1 MALHEISL
9 KDGSKLR
16 VEGPE
21 NATVEQL
28 LRIHNA
34 PKLSPE
40 RKFAEKYRSAYEDYK
55 PESGILED
63 VTKGLAAG
71 AVGTYESAAL
81 GAAAALDED
90 IELKARSKIKNVAE
104 AIRPDGGDPDSV
116 SYKLASGIG
125 SILAFAPTA
134 VLGPAALPAAGI
146 LGIGAGA
153 GEATER
159 ARAAGATEDER
170 GAATLRGAA
179 IGATEILPLGR
190 IFKQLELPIL
200 KDMEKALGTDVV
212 EGFGDRI
219 KNAAITGGAEGAQE
233 ATAAVLQNM
242 NERGYNLEQE
252 ILDSGVSEEALIG
265 GGAGAIL
272 QFVADLVAPK
282 RRGATTEETPPEET
296 LALPPPTPEPP
307 TQVTPEGQVL
317 TPEQAEARIAANEQA
332 RLDAMRQ
339 PADQPKLP
347 KPSDAIPVTP
357 EGEVLPSAEADRRA
371 LDEGNKQREE
381 RDKKTVADKASA
393 AAVADMPAQSVLSK
407 REKDEAKRIEDTA
420 RDKRKDAQPDMF
432 SAELEAAE
440 TLQRRSAASPADV
453 ITAQTLDQLN
463 VPKSSKLRKAVVGK
477 PVNSPEVQ
485 TALDEVKLKNPVARE
500 RVDSL
505 RTERPSEKVTKK
517 TLDDLGVNPQAGIR
531 KAVIGKELGD
541 PEVRK
546 KLVSFANNPVVS
558 RETRQKVANL
568 LEGVPQEQQ
577 NLTPTDKQGAANG
590 RGQVGQATGTTGR
603 ARRASVPPT
612 DGGVES
618 APTTS
623 TAQPP
628 VPKSK
633 GLGETSGLPTSPD
646 SGAVFSKVTLADSV
660 TTPIA
665 PVGDMPAQTAETV
678 AQVKAAP
685 LSKETA
691 QKAIKSAAKKAP
703 VTKLVSEETTAK
715 KKVVAKKAAV
725 KKKVVAKKAA
735 VKKKVVVKK
744 AAVKKKVVDE
754 KTAVKKKVV
763 DEKTAVKKK
772 VVGEDGTL
780 PPDIGI
786 STKAQDKNLTRA
798 EEKGYIN
805 TTSKRTNPVTDADET
820 LVYTEVAAKVDSNA
834 GRRTKKEKTRVGI
847 QAYFGKGQRIADAL
861 ADLAYDVGTNTP
873 KFRASPE
880 YSPRVAEQLAGRGGN
895 SAVDVNNWVLN
906 SNLSAETKK
915 YYEAQVEY
923 YKNLESRTRKE
934 ITQRDQDLVTKRE
947 TDAAEAALI
956 DSYVAPKGNEGSV
969 RQEADITAATTQ
981 VHPSVMAN
989 LRAGDLKTALFALA
1003 ATTNNPRLRQI
1014 AMALAPFTGT
1024 TSVRVADAGDKVA
1037 QRAIRMDAKKDGSD
1051 PKNIIGLYV
1060 PSDYG
1065 LTNTIILNA
1074 ESVEGVTP
1082 EVLLHEMT
1090 HAGTLEAINNNP
1102 NSSVVKQ
1109 LNQLYELAK
1118 TRLGTNNGTKNLK
1131 EFVAEAYGN
1140 PKFRAEL
1147 ADIYL
1152 DARDVSVWERF
1163 KNIITNWLRSL
1174 PTSMKRAKIDI
1185 DAVARGQ
1192 SVADATDVLIA
1203 RILSPAPNPNTAP
1216 LNGSQES
1223 VRKVLNDM
1231 GDSQQEPAFTGKQR
1245 TAFIDKV
1252 MDFLS
1257 TAPDK
1262 AARTLFGFAQ
1272 AWSLADIANRIDPTL
1287 GKLGKKLHT
1296 ALDNVRAEL
1305 QKVDDRLK
1313 ATQLRAARWAENNP
1327 DQLARFNN
1335 IVYKSTTEKVDPT
1348 KPASKYKSERRARI
1362 YKELKEEWEKLDP
1375 EGRRVYIDM
1384 RDSYKALFDRLKA
1397 VILTEAGDTVVEKG
1411 EGKGEKLGD
1420 ILTKKLFA
1428 KSGLEPY
1435 FPLLREGGYKL
1446 VYRIKT
1452 EALEAQGLDEAG
1464 MERDKKPVEM
1474 FNTKRERDRRIKEL
1488 ESNPDIERRPD
1499 GSLWITESQ
1508 ESVLDLT
1515 KGDVLPPTGFV
1526 RQTLEVM
1533 TNAKVDKE
1541 VINQILTLY
1550 LDALPESAAAKSLQQ
1565 RVGTPGYIPDA
1576 LYTFNRKGAD
1586 LGRQVARI
1594 ETNNKLRGIRL
1605 EISDHKKVIED
1616 RMGNDPEFKKKMR
1629 HFSAVSDDLL
1639 LRADYGMNPETTY
1652 QKYSQGANRIAFMYT
1667 IGLNASSALV
1677 NASQIPLFVLPY
1689 YGAEYG
1695 YGKATAAI
1703 KDAASIVS
1711 SSGTTR
1717 KLRGL
1722 AGDKL
1727 IDTKSM
1733 PSLENYFT
1741 PDADGVLQL
1750 RTDLDVDASVK
1761 SQLRELQPLVQLA
1774 LDRNQLSQSII
1785 SDQLDVNQAGK
1796 KRTLMDK
1803 VTYYSAFMF
1812 HNVER
1817 YNRQVALTSAY
1828 LLETNRMKAAK
1839 NGAALSRTEL
1849 EAAAD
1854 TALQLT
1860 QKTNGG
1866 SVSETGARWAQ
1877 GDVGRVALMYKQFGL
1892 NMYYT
1897 MLTTSRDAFSEI
1909 LGEKEGYT
1917 AFKQMLGVHA
1927 TAIFFAGIQ
1936 GVPLYGAFRMIANL
1950 FLDDDEEDIDTL
1962 VRNYIGEGWYKGAVT
1977 AATGADVSQRLA
1989 LTGLLIQMNR
1999 YNQGASPE
2007 ENILHYLGGP
2017 AWSTMKGFYR
2027 GTVDIQRGEYERGF
2041 ESFVPAAVR
2050 NAYKGLNRY
2059 PRDGGALTRRGDPI
2073 FDDMTTGDL
2082 AAQIVGFAPKEYTMN
2097 QEQNMASKR
2106 IERAVI
2112 EKRSG
2117 LLKKY
2122 YVARRMRNYAEARKI
2137 RKEMREFSRR
2147 HRGARITPE
2156 SIERS
2161 MAQHMRTSDKMYNG
2175 VTINPL
2181 MRKAL
2186 EEQRDKWE

>member
-1 MALHEISL
+1 M
-9 KDGSKLR
+9 
-16 VEGPE
+16 
-21 NATVEQL
+21 
-28 LRIHNA
+28 
-34 PKLSPE
+34 
-40 RKFAEKYRSAYEDYK
+40 
-55 PESGILED
+55 
-63 VTKGLAAG
+63 
-71 AVGTYESAAL
+71 
-81 GAAAALDED
+81 
-90 IELKARSKIKNVAE
+90 
-104 AIRPDGGDPDSV
+104 
-116 SYKLASGIG
+116 
-125 SILAFAPTA
+125 
-134 VLGPAALPAAGI
+134 
-146 LGIGAGA
+146 
-153 GEATER
+153 
-159 ARAAGATEDER
+159 
-170 GAATLRGAA
+170 
-179 IGATEILPLGR
+179 
-190 IFKQLELPIL
+190 
-200 KDMEKALGTDVV
+200 
-212 EGFGDRI
+212 
-219 KNAAITGGAEGAQE
+219 
-233 ATAAVLQNM
+233 
-242 NERGYNLEQE
+242 
-252 ILDSGVSEEALIG
+252 
-265 GGAGAIL
+265 
-272 QFVADLVAPK
+272 
-282 RRGATTEETPPEET
+282 
-296 LALPPPTPEPP
+296 
-307 TQVTPEGQVL
+307 
-317 TPEQAEARIAANEQA
+317 
-332 RLDAMRQ
+332 
-339 PADQPKLP
+339 
-347 KPSDAIPVTP
+347 
-357 EGEVLPSAEADRRA
+357 
-371 LDEGNKQREE
+371 
-381 RDKKTVADKASA
+381 
-393 AAVADMPAQSVLSK
+393 
-407 REKDEAKRIEDTA
+407 
-420 RDKRKDAQPDMF
+420 
-432 SAELEAAE
+432 
-440 TLQRRSAASPADV
+440 
-453 ITAQTLDQLN
+453 
-463 VPKSSKLRKAVVGK
+463 
-477 PVNSPEVQ
+477 
-485 TALDEVKLKNPVARE
+485 
-500 RVDSL
+500 
-505 RTERPSEKVTKK
+505 
-517 TLDDLGVNPQAGIR
+517 
-531 KAVIGKELGD
+531 
-541 PEVRK
+541 
-546 KLVSFANNPVVS
+546 
-558 RETRQKVANL
+558 
-568 LEGVPQEQQ
+568 
-577 NLTPTDKQGAANG
+577 
-590 RGQVGQATGTTGR
+590 
-603 ARRASVPPT
+603 
-612 DGGVES
+612 
-618 APTTS
+618 
-623 TAQPP
+623 
-628 VPKSK
+628 
-633 GLGETSGLPTSPD
+633 
-646 SGAVFSKVTLADSV
+646 
-660 TTPIA
+660 
-665 PVGDMPAQTAETV
+665 
-678 AQVKAAP
+678 
-685 LSKETA
+685 
-691 QKAIKSAAKKAP
+691 
-703 VTKLVSEETTAK
+703 
-715 KKVVAKKAAV
+715 
-725 KKKVVAKKAA
+725 
-735 VKKKVVVKK
+735 
-744 AAVKKKVVDE
+744 
-754 KTAVKKKVV
+754 
-763 DEKTAVKKK
+763 
-772 VVGEDGTL
+772 GEDGTL

-1014 AMALAPFTGT
+1014 AMALAPLTGT

-1037 QRAIRMDAKKDGSD
+1037 QRAVRMDAKKDGSD

-1090 HAGTLEAINNNP
+1090 HAATLEAINNNP

-1147 ADIYL
+1147 ADIYP

-1174 PTSMKRAKIDI
+1174 PTPMKRAKIDI

-1203 RILSPAPNPNTAP
+1203 RILSPAPNTNTAP

-1541 VINQILTLY
+1541 VTNQILTLY

-1605 EISDHKKVIED
+1605 EIADHKKVIED
-1616 RMGNDPEFKKKMR
+1616 RMDNDPEFKKKMR

-1652 QKYSQGANRIAFMYT
+1652 QKYSQGANRIAFMFT
-1667 IGLNASSALV
+1667 IGFNASSALV

-1722 AGDKL
+1722 AGGKL

-1839 NGAALSRTEL
+1839 NGAALSRAEL

-1854 TALQLT
+1854 TAMQLT

-1866 SVSETGARWAQ
+1866 SVSETGARWGQ

-1909 LGEKEGYT
+1909 FGKKEGYT

-2027 GTVDIQRGEYERGF
+2027 GAVDIQRGEYERGF
-2041 ESFVPAAVR
+2041 ESFTPAAVR

-2097 QEQNMASKR
+2097 QERNMVSKR
-2106 IERAVI
+2106 IERAVV
-2112 EKRSG
+2112 EERSG

-2122 YVARRMRNYAEARKI
+2122 YVARRMRNYAEAREI

-2147 HRGARITPE
+2147 HRGAKITYE
-2156 SIERS
+2156 SIDRS

>member
-125 SILAFAPTA
+125 SILAFAPAA

-282 RRGATTEETPPEET
+282 RRGATTEDTPPEETPPEET

-307 TQVTPEGQVL
+307 QVTPEGQVL

-407 REKDEAKRIEDTA
+407 REKDEAKRIENTA
-420 RDKRKDAQPDMF
+420 RSKRKDPQSDMF

-440 TLQRRSAASPADV
+440 TLQRRSAASSGDV
-453 ITAQTLDQLN
+453 VTNQTLDQLN
-463 VPKSSKLRKAVVGK
+463 VPKASKLREAVVGK
-477 PVNSPEVQ
+477 PVGSPEVQ
-485 TALDEVKLKNPVARE
+485 AALDAVTLRDPVARE

-505 RTERPSEKVTKK
+505 RTERPSGKVTKK
-517 TLDDLGVNPQAGIR
+517 VLDAAGVKPQAPIR

-541 PEVRK
+541 PDVRK
-546 KLVSFANNPVVS
+546 KLIEFANNPAVEVK
-558 RETRQKVANL
+558 TRQSVANL
-568 LEGVPQEQQ
+568 VEGAPQEQQ
-577 NLTPTDKQGAANG
+577 NLTPIDKKGQGAADD

-603 ARRASVPPT
+603 ARRAGVPPT
-612 DGGVES
+612 DGGVAS
-618 APTTS
+618 KPDTSTTS
-623 TAQPP
+623 PEVSRPA
-628 VPKSK
+628 
-633 GLGETSGLPTSPD
+633 GLGEASGLPSSPD
-646 SGAVFSKVTLADSV
+646 SGTTFSKVTLADSL
-660 TTPIA
+660 TSPIA
-665 PVGDMPAQTAETV
+665 PVGEMPTKTATVVEQVKSAPLTKQTAE
-678 AQVKAAP
+678 
-685 LSKETA
+685 
-691 QKAIKSAAKKAP
+691 KAIKSAAEKAP
-703 VTKLVSEETTAK
+703 TKKLVSEETP
-715 KKVVAKKAAV
+715 AKKAVV
-725 KKKVVAKKAA
+725 KKKVVAKKAV
-735 VKKKVVVKK
+735 VKKKVVAKK
-744 AAVKKKVVDE
+744 AVVSEETTAKKAVVKKKVVD
-754 KTAVKKKVV
+754 
-763 DEKTAVKKK
+763 
-772 VVGEDGTL
+772 EDGTL

-786 STKAQDKNLTRA
+786 STKAQDKNLARN
-798 EEKGYIN
+798 EKGYIN
-805 TTSKRTNPVTDADET
+805 TTPKRKNPVTDADET

-834 GRRTKKEKTRVGI
+834 GRRTKKEKIRVGV

-861 ADLAYDVGTNTP
+861 ADLAYDIGTGTP
-873 KFRASPE
+873 KFRSSPE
-880 YSPRVAEQLAGRGGN
+880 YSSKVAEQLAGRGGD
-895 SAVDVNNWVLN
+895 SAINTNDWVLN

-915 YYEAQVEY
+915 YYEDQVAY
-923 YKNLESRTRKE
+923 YKNLESKTRKE
-934 ITQRDQDLVTKRE
+934 ITLRDRDQISQRE
-947 TDAAEAALI
+947 QDAANAALI
-956 DSYVAPKGNEGSV
+956 DSYVAPEGNEGSV
-969 RQEADITAATTQ
+969 RQEADIAAATTQ

-1014 AMALAPFTGT
+1014 AMALAPLTGT

-1060 PSDYG
+1060 TNGYG
-1065 LTNTIILNA
+1065 LANTIILNA

-1090 HAGTLEAINNNP
+1090 HAATLEAINNNP

-1118 TRLGTNNGTKNLK
+1118 TRLGTNNGTKNLQ

-1147 ADIYL
+1147 ADIYP

-1174 PTSMKRAKIDI
+1174 PTPMKRDKINI

-1192 SVADATDVLIA
+1192 SAADATDALIA
-1203 RILSPAPNPNTAP
+1203 RILSPAPDLRSAP

-1231 GDSQQEPAFTGKQR
+1231 GDSQQEPAFTARER
-1245 TAFIDKV
+1245 TGFIDKV

-1262 AARTLFGFAQ
+1262 SARALFGFAQ
-1272 AWSLADIANRIDPTL
+1272 AWSLADIAKRIDPTL
-1287 GKLGKKLHT
+1287 GKLGTKLHAT
-1296 ALDNVRAEL
+1296 LDNVRAEL
-1305 QKVDDRLK
+1305 QKVDDNLK
-1313 ATQLRAARWAENNP
+1313 ATQLRAARWAEANP
-1327 DQLARFNN
+1327 DQLDRFNS

-1348 KPASKYKSERRARI
+1348 KPASKYKSERRAKI
-1362 YKELKEEWEKLDP
+1362 HKELREEWAKLDP
-1375 EGRRVYIDM
+1375 EGRKVYIDM

-1397 VILTEAGDTVVEKG
+1397 VVLSEAGDTVVEEG

-1420 ILTKKLFA
+1420 ILTRKLFA

-1435 FPLLREGGYKL
+1435 FPLMREGGYKL

-1452 EALEAQGLDEAG
+1452 EALEAQGLDEKG

-1474 FNTKRERDRRIKEL
+1474 FHTKRERDRRIKEL

-1508 ESVLDLT
+1508 EAVIDLT
-1515 KGDVLPPTGFV
+1515 KGDTLPPTGFV
-1526 RQTLEVM
+1526 RKTLEVM

-1541 VINQILTLY
+1541 VTNQILTLY

-1565 RVGTPGYIPDA
+1565 RAGTPGYIPDA
-1576 LYTFNRKGAD
+1576 IYTFNRKGAD

-1594 ETNNKLRGIRL
+1594 ETNNKLRGVRMEL
-1605 EISDHKKVIED
+1605 TEHKKITES
-1616 RMGNDPEFKKKMR
+1616 RMDDDPAFRKKMR
-1629 HFSAVSDDLL
+1629 HFSAVADDLI

-1652 QKYSQGANRIAFMYT
+1652 QKYSQGANRLAFMFT
-1667 IGLNASSALV
+1667 IGFNASSALV

-1695 YGKATAAI
+1695 YGKTTAAL
-1703 KDAASIVS
+1703 KDAASIIT

-1722 AGDKL
+1722 ASDKL

-1741 PDADGVLQL
+1741 PDAKGILQL
-1750 RTDLDVDASVK
+1750 RTDLDVDANMK
-1761 SQLRELQPLVQLA
+1761 AQLRELQPLVQLA
-1774 LDRNQLSQSII
+1774 LDRNQLSQSVI

-1803 VTYYSAFMF
+1803 ATYYSAFMF

-1828 LLETNRMKAAK
+1828 LLETQRMKAAK
-1839 NGAALSRTEL
+1839 DGAALSRAEL

-1854 TALQLT
+1854 AALQLT

-1897 MLTTSRDAFSEI
+1897 MLTTSRDAFSEV
-1909 LGEKEGYT
+1909 LGKKEGYT
-1917 AFKQMLGVHA
+1917 AFKQMLGIHA

-2027 GTVDIQRGEYERGF
+2027 GAVDIQRGEYERGF

-2073 FDDMTTGDL
+2073 FDDMTSGDL
-2082 AAQIVGFAPKEYTMN
+2082 AAQVLGFAPKEYTLN
-2097 QEQNMASKR
+2097 QERNMVSKR
-2106 IERAVI
+2106 IERAVV
-2112 EKRSG
+2112 EERSG

-2122 YVARRMRNYAEARKI
+2122 YIARRMRNYTEALQI
-2137 RKEMREFSRR
+2137 RKDMREFSRR
-2147 HRGARITPE
+2147 HRGAKITTE
-2156 SIERS
+2156 SIEKS
-2161 MAQHMRTSDKMYNG
+2161 MAQHMRTSDSMYNG

-2181 MRKAL
+2181 LRKAL

>member
-282 RRGATTEETPPEET
+282 RRGATTEDTPPEAT
-296 LALPPPTPEPP
+296 LALPPPATEDTPPEDTPPAPPATPEP
-307 TQVTPEGQVL
+307 TQVTPEEKAL
-317 TPEQAEARIAANEQA
+317 TPAE
-332 RLDAMRQ
+332 
-339 PADQPKLP
+339 ADQPKPP
-347 KPSDAIPVTP
+347 KPSEPTQVTP
-357 EGEVLPSAEADRRA
+357 EEKALTPAEADLRLR
-371 LDEGNKQREE
+371 LMYPDMSKEE
-381 RDKKTVADKASA
+381 RDKKVAADEASA
-393 AAVADMPAQSVLSK
+393 AAVADMPAKNVRDK
-407 REKDEAKRIEDTA
+407 RNEDEAKRIEDTA
-420 RDKRKDAQPDMF
+420 RSKRKDPQSDMF

-440 TLQRRSAASPADV
+440 TLQRRSAASSGDV
-453 ITAQTLDQLN
+453 VTNQTLDQLN
-463 VPKSSKLRKAVVGK
+463 VPKTSKLRKEVVGK
-477 PVNSPEVQ
+477 PVGSPEVQ
-485 TALDEVKLKNPVARE
+485 AALDAVTLKDPVARE

-505 RTERPSEKVTKK
+505 RTERPSGKVTKK
-517 TLDDLGVNPQAGIR
+517 VLDAAGVKPQAPIR

-541 PEVRK
+541 PDVRK
-546 KLVSFANNPVVS
+546 KLIEFANNPAVEVK
-558 RETRQKVANL
+558 TRQSVANL
-568 LEGVPQEQQ
+568 VEGAPQEQQ
-577 NLTPTDKQGAANG
+577 NLTPIDKKGQGAADD

-603 ARRASVPPT
+603 ARRAGVPPT
-612 DGGVES
+612 DGGVAS
-618 APTTS
+618 KPDTSTTS
-623 TAQPP
+623 PEVSRPA
-628 VPKSK
+628 
-633 GLGETSGLPTSPD
+633 GLGEASGLPSSPD
-646 SGAVFSKVTLADSV
+646 SGTTFSKVTLADSL
-660 TTPIA
+660 TSPIA
-665 PVGDMPAQTAETV
+665 PVGEMPAKTAAVVEQVKSAPLTKQTAE
-678 AQVKAAP
+678 
-685 LSKETA
+685 
-691 QKAIKSAAKKAP
+691 KAIKSAAEKAP
-703 VTKLVSEETTAK
+703 TKKLVSEETP
-715 KKVVAKKAAV
+715 AKKAVV
-725 KKKVVAKKAA
+725 KKKVVAKKAVGKKKVVAKKA
-735 VKKKVVVKK
+735 VVSEETTAKKAPAKKVVVKK
-744 AAVKKKVVDE
+744 APA
-754 KTAVKKKVV
+754 
-763 DEKTAVKKK
+763 KK

-786 STKAQDKNLTRA
+786 STKAQDKNLARN
-798 EEKGYIN
+798 EKGYIN
-805 TTSKRTNPVTDADET
+805 TTPERKNPVTDADET

-834 GRRTKKEKTRVGI
+834 GRRTKKERIRVGV

-861 ADLAYDVGTNTP
+861 ADLAYDIGTGTP
-873 KFRASPE
+873 KFRSSPE
-880 YSPRVAEQLAGRGGN
+880 YSSKVAEQLAGRGGD
-895 SAVDVNNWVLN
+895 SAINTNDWVLN

-915 YYEAQVEY
+915 YYEDQVAY
-923 YKNLESRTRKE
+923 YKNLESKTRKE
-934 ITQRDQDLVTKRE
+934 ITLRDRDQISQRE
-947 TDAAEAALI
+947 QDAANAALI
-956 DSYVAPKGNEGSV
+956 DSYVAPEGNEGSV
-969 RQEADITAATTQ
+969 RQEADIAAATTQ

-1014 AMALAPFTGT
+1014 AMALAPLTGT

-1037 QRAIRMDAKKDGSD
+1037 QRAIRMDAKKDGAD

-1060 PSDYG
+1060 TNGYG
-1065 LTNTIILNA
+1065 LANTIILNA

-1090 HAGTLEAINNNP
+1090 HAATLEAINNNP
-1102 NSSVVKQ
+1102 NSPVVKQ

-1118 TRLGTNNGTKNLK
+1118 TRLGTNNGTKNLQ

-1147 ADIYL
+1147 ADIYP

-1163 KNIITNWLRSL
+1163 KNIVTNWLRSL
-1174 PTSMKRAKIDI
+1174 PTPMKRDKINI

-1192 SVADATDVLIA
+1192 SAADATDALIA
-1203 RILSPAPNPNTAP
+1203 RILSPAPDLRSAP

-1231 GDSQQEPAFTGKQR
+1231 GDSQQEPAFTARER
-1245 TAFIDKV
+1245 TGFIDKV

-1262 AARTLFGFAQ
+1262 SARALFGFAQ
-1272 AWSLADIANRIDPTL
+1272 AWSLADIAKRIDPTL
-1287 GKLGKKLHT
+1287 GKLGTKLHAT
-1296 ALDNVRAEL
+1296 LDNVRAEL
-1305 QKVDDRLK
+1305 QKVDDNLK
-1313 ATQLRAARWAENNP
+1313 ATQLRAARWAEANP
-1327 DQLARFNN
+1327 DQLDRFNS

-1348 KPASKYKSERRARI
+1348 KPASKYKSERRAKI
-1362 YKELKEEWEKLDP
+1362 HKELREEWAKLDP
-1375 EGRRVYIDM
+1375 EGRKVYIDM

-1397 VILTEAGDTVVEKG
+1397 VVLSEAGDTVVEEG

-1435 FPLLREGGYKL
+1435 FPLMREGGYKL

-1452 EALEAQGLDEAG
+1452 EALEAQGLDEKG

-1474 FNTKRERDRRIKEL
+1474 FHTKRERDRRIKEL

-1508 ESVLDLT
+1508 EAVIDLT
-1515 KGDVLPPTGFV
+1515 KGDTLPPTGFV
-1526 RQTLEVM
+1526 RKTLEVM

-1541 VINQILTLY
+1541 VTNQILTLY

-1565 RVGTPGYIPDA
+1565 RAGTPGYIPDA
-1576 LYTFNRKGAD
+1576 IYTFNRKGAD

-1594 ETNNKLRGIRL
+1594 ETNNKLRGVRMEL
-1605 EISDHKKVIED
+1605 TEHKKITES
-1616 RMGNDPEFKKKMR
+1616 RMDDDPAFRKKMR
-1629 HFSAVSDDLL
+1629 HFSAVADDLI

-1652 QKYSQGANRIAFMYT
+1652 QKYSQGANRLAFMFT
-1667 IGLNASSALV
+1667 IGFNASSALV

-1695 YGKATAAI
+1695 YGKTTAAL
-1703 KDAASIVS
+1703 KDAASIIT

-1722 AGDKL
+1722 ASDKL

-1741 PDADGVLQL
+1741 PDAKGILQL
-1750 RTDLDVDASVK
+1750 RTDLDVDANMK
-1761 SQLRELQPLVQLA
+1761 AQLRELQPLVQLA
-1774 LDRNQLSQSII
+1774 LDRNQLSQSVI

-1803 VTYYSAFMF
+1803 ATYYSAFMF

-1828 LLETNRMKAAK
+1828 LLETQRMKAAK
-1839 NGAALSRTEL
+1839 DGAALSRAEL

-1854 TALQLT
+1854 AALQLT

-1897 MLTTSRDAFSEI
+1897 MLTTSRDAFSEV
-1909 LGEKEGYT
+1909 LGKKEGYT
-1917 AFKQMLGVHA
+1917 AFKQMLGIHA

-2073 FDDMTTGDL
+2073 FDDMTSGDL
-2082 AAQIVGFAPKEYTMN
+2082 AAQVLGFAPKEYTLN
-2097 QEQNMASKR
+2097 QERNMVSKR
-2106 IERAVI
+2106 IERAVV
-2112 EKRSG
+2112 EERSG

-2122 YVARRMRNYAEARKI
+2122 YIARRMRNYTEARQI
-2137 RKEMREFSRR
+2137 RKDMREFSRR
-2147 HRGARITPE
+2147 HRGAKITAE
-2156 SIERS
+2156 SIEKS
-2161 MAQHMRTSDKMYNG
+2161 MAQHMRTSDSMYNG

-2181 MRKAL
+2181 LRKAL

>member
-252 ILDSGVSEEALIG
+252 VLDSGVSEEALIG

-282 RRGATTEETPPEET
+282 RRGATTEDTPPEETPPEETPPEET

-307 TQVTPEGQVL
+307 QVTPEGQVL

-381 RDKKTVADKASA
+381 RDKKVAADEASA
-393 AAVADMPAQSVLSK
+393 AAVADMPAKNVRDK
-407 REKDEAKRIEDTA
+407 RKEDEAKRIENTA
-420 RDKRKDAQPDMF
+420 RSKRKDPQSDMF

-440 TLQRRSAASPADV
+440 TLQRRSAASSGDV
-453 ITAQTLDQLN
+453 VTNQTLDQLN
-463 VPKSSKLRKAVVGK
+463 VPKASKLREAVVGK
-477 PVNSPEVQ
+477 PVGSPEVQ
-485 TALDEVKLKNPVARE
+485 AALDAVTLRDPVARE

-505 RTERPSEKVTKK
+505 RTERPSGKVTKK
-517 TLDDLGVNPQAGIR
+517 VLDAAGVKPQAPIR

-541 PEVRK
+541 PDVRK
-546 KLVSFANNPVVS
+546 KLIEFANNPAVEVK
-558 RETRQKVANL
+558 TRQSVANL
-568 LEGVPQEQQ
+568 VEGAPQEQQ
-577 NLTPTDKQGAANG
+577 NLTPIDKKGQGAADD

-603 ARRASVPPT
+603 ARRAGVPPT
-612 DGGVES
+612 DGGVAS
-618 APTTS
+618 KPDTSTTS
-623 TAQPP
+623 PEVSRPA
-628 VPKSK
+628 
-633 GLGETSGLPTSPD
+633 GLGEASGLPSSPD
-646 SGAVFSKVTLADSV
+646 SGTTFSKVTLADSL
-660 TTPIA
+660 TSPIA
-665 PVGDMPAQTAETV
+665 PVGEMPTKTATVVEQVKSAPLTKQTAE
-678 AQVKAAP
+678 
-685 LSKETA
+685 
-691 QKAIKSAAKKAP
+691 KAIKSAAEKAP
-703 VTKLVSEETTAK
+703 TKELVSEETTAK
-715 KKVVAKKAAV
+715 KAVV
-725 KKKVVAKKAA
+725 KKKVVAKKAV
-735 VKKKVVVKK
+735 VKKKVVAKK
-744 AAVKKKVVDE
+744 AVVSEETTAKKAV
-754 KTAVKKKVV
+754 
-763 DEKTAVKKK
+763 VKKK

-786 STKAQDKNLTRA
+786 STKAQDKNLSRN
-798 EEKGYIN
+798 EKGYIN
-805 TTSKRTNPVTDADET
+805 TTPKRKNPVTDADET

-834 GRRTKKEKTRVGI
+834 GRRTKKEKMRVGV

-861 ADLAYDVGTNTP
+861 ADLAYDIGTGTP
-873 KFRASPE
+873 KFRSSPE
-880 YSPRVAEQLAGRGGN
+880 YSSKVAEQLAGRGGD
-895 SAVDVNNWVLN
+895 SAINTNDWVLN

-915 YYEAQVEY
+915 YYEDQVAY
-923 YKNLESRTRKE
+923 YKNLESKTRKE
-934 ITQRDQDLVTKRE
+934 ITLRDRDQISQRE
-947 TDAAEAALI
+947 QDAANAALI
-956 DSYVAPKGNEGSV
+956 DSYVAPEGNEGSV
-969 RQEADITAATTQ
+969 RQEADIAAATTQ

-1014 AMALAPFTGT
+1014 AMALAPLTGT

-1060 PSDYG
+1060 TNGYG
-1065 LTNTIILNA
+1065 LANTIILNA

-1090 HAGTLEAINNNP
+1090 HAATLEAINNNP
-1102 NSSVVKQ
+1102 NSPVVKQ

-1118 TRLGTNNGTKNLK
+1118 TRLGTNNGTKNLQ

-1147 ADIYL
+1147 ADIYP

-1174 PTSMKRAKIDI
+1174 PTPMKRDKINI

-1192 SVADATDVLIA
+1192 SAADATDALIA
-1203 RILSPAPNPNTAP
+1203 RILSPAPDLRSAP

-1231 GDSQQEPAFTGKQR
+1231 GDSQQEPAFTARER
-1245 TAFIDKV
+1245 TGFIDKV

-1262 AARTLFGFAQ
+1262 SARALFGFAQ
-1272 AWSLADIANRIDPTL
+1272 AWSLADIAKRIDPTL
-1287 GKLGKKLHT
+1287 GKLGTKLHAT
-1296 ALDNVRAEL
+1296 LDNVRAEL
-1305 QKVDDRLK
+1305 QKVDDNLK
-1313 ATQLRAARWAENNP
+1313 ATQLRAARWAEANP
-1327 DQLARFNN
+1327 DQLARFNS

-1348 KPASKYKSERRARI
+1348 KPASKYKSERRAKI
-1362 YKELKEEWEKLDP
+1362 HKELREEWAKLDP
-1375 EGRRVYIDM
+1375 EGRKVYIDM

-1397 VILTEAGDTVVEKG
+1397 VVLSEAGDTVIEEG

-1435 FPLLREGGYKL
+1435 FPLMREGGYKL

-1452 EALEAQGLDEAG
+1452 EALEAQGLDEKG

-1474 FNTKRERDRRIKEL
+1474 FHTKRERDRRIKEL

-1508 ESVLDLT
+1508 EAVIDLT
-1515 KGDVLPPTGFV
+1515 KGDTLPPTGFV
-1526 RQTLEVM
+1526 RKTLEVM

-1541 VINQILTLY
+1541 VTNQILTLY

-1565 RVGTPGYIPDA
+1565 RAGTPGYIPDA
-1576 LYTFNRKGAD
+1576 IYTFNRKGAD

-1594 ETNNKLRGIRL
+1594 ETNNKLRGVRMEL
-1605 EISDHKKVIED
+1605 TEHKKITES
-1616 RMGNDPEFKKKMR
+1616 RMDDDPAFREKMR
-1629 HFSAVSDDLL
+1629 HFSAVADDLI

-1652 QKYSQGANRIAFMYT
+1652 QKYSQGANRLAFMFT
-1667 IGLNASSALV
+1667 IGFNASSALV

-1695 YGKATAAI
+1695 YGKTTAAL
-1703 KDAASIVS
+1703 KDAASIIT

-1722 AGDKL
+1722 ASDKL
-1727 IDTKSM
+1727 IDAKSM

-1741 PDADGVLQL
+1741 PDAKGILQL
-1750 RTDLDVDASVK
+1750 RTDLDVDANMK
-1761 SQLRELQPLVQLA
+1761 AQLRELQPLVQLA
-1774 LDRNQLSQSII
+1774 LDRNQLSQSVI

-1803 VTYYSAFMF
+1803 ATYYSAFMF

-1828 LLETNRMKAAK
+1828 LLETQRMKAAK
-1839 NGAALSRTEL
+1839 DGAALSRAEL

-1854 TALQLT
+1854 AALQLT

-1897 MLTTSRDAFSEI
+1897 MLTTSRDAFSEV
-1909 LGEKEGYT
+1909 LGKKEGYT
-1917 AFKQMLGVHA
+1917 AFKQMLGIHA

-2073 FDDMTTGDL
+2073 FDDMTSGDL
-2082 AAQIVGFAPKEYTMN
+2082 AAQVLGFAPKEYTLN
-2097 QEQNMASKR
+2097 QERNMVSKR
-2106 IERAVI
+2106 IERTVV
-2112 EKRSG
+2112 EERSG

-2122 YVARRMRNYAEARKI
+2122 YVARRMRNYTEARQI
-2137 RKEMREFSRR
+2137 RKDMREFSRR
-2147 HRGARITPE
+2147 HRGAKITTE
-2156 SIERS
+2156 SIEKS
-2161 MAQHMRTSDKMYNG
+2161 MAQHMRTSDSMYNG

-2181 MRKAL
+2181 LRKAL